1 MSLEKMDDLF
11 GVTEMVKKLED
22 EETAH
27 DVPASEKNDTHDK
40 AEQVEI
46 APAK

>member
-22 EETAH
+22 EETTHRLPDSEKDEAH
-27 DVPASEKNDTHDK
+27 DTAQ
-40 AEQVEI
+40 QVEI